1 MCTVYLL
8 RTLHTV
14 HTHSS
19 ALISHSPDIITIAE
33 EAKTRKRKSYVRLRK
48 PEKAE
53 STIRREGKKKE
64 KKKKFSLFRP
74 VIPTQSHNHRETY
87 VTRSHS
93 RISLLNHLQLT
104 YTTSSTGCEM
114 MISGDQI
121 NFRQVHALRC
131 WPHLNQATEKRTRI
145 ELVCINLLQHHSTA
159 RYSIRFCFLVCQ
171 LGPCADSSTVRRP
184 FVRRKRIA
192 AVNLRK
198 RSLNCEGRDKPKVC
212 VQWKCLFC
220 TVLCPLLTNRNCLLP

>member
-1 MCTVYLL
+1 MYSIPTPYLTYCTH
-8 RTLHTV
+8 TLFCPHKPQSGYHHDCRRSKDEKEKIV
-14 HTHSS
+14 C
-19 ALISHSPDIITIAE
+19 
-33 EAKTRKRKSYVRLRK
+33 KT
-48 PEKAE
+48 EKTWKGWKYDKKGE
-53 STIRREGKKKE
+53 KKKE

-104 YTTSSTGCEM
+104 YTTSSTGYEM